1 MQSFSK
7 TYGPIFLAL
16 SAAALMACTG
26 QSPDVEN
33 TDKTLRSTSNAVQ
46 NLDWALHG
54 NDFSEKRYSQLN
66 SINEVNIGKL
76 GVAWY
81 TDIETRSL
89 RGVEA
94 TPIVV
99 DGVMYVTGPWSVVV
113 AMNAV
118 TGDVLWEYNP
128 EVSGADAR
136 KGCCDV
142 VNRGVAVANGKV
154 ISGIFDGRL
163 VALDQ
168 KTGEVYLDKRNYGP
182 N

>member
-1 MQSFSK
+1 MQPFSK

-66 SINEVNIGKL
+66 SINESNIQKL

-81 TDIETRSL
+81 TDIDTRSL

-113 AMNAV
+113 AMDAV
-118 TGDVLWEYNP
+118 TGEVLWEYNP

-136 KGCCDV
+136 KGCCCLLYTSPSPRD
-142 VNRGVAVANGKV
+142 RG
-154 ISGIFDGRL
+154 
-163 VALDQ
+163 
-168 KTGEVYLDKRNYGP
+168 
-182 N
+182 